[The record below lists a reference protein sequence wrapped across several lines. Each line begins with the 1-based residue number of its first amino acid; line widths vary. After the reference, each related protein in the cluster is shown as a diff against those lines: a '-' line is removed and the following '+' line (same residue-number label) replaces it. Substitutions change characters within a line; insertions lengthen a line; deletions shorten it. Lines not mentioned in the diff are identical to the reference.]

1 MCLPT
6 EGGPETEE
14 KKVDWWHCLKE
25 KLPHWVSAVKQA
37 LLVQPPAA
45 AESVFSALSRL
56 FTDHQENAV
65 VDYLQA
71 WCFSSSDK
79 ATFLHWG
86 IFRMFYIKHILQHLS
101 NTLENKETNLAMLGL
116 LLMPLMKSLETE
128 MSISFCIMKEAVM
141 CFEVFFFKIKK
152 RII

>member
-1 MCLPT
+1 
-6 EGGPETEE
+6 
-14 KKVDWWHCLKE
+14 
-25 KLPHWVSAVKQA
+25 
-37 LLVQPPAA
+37 
-45 AESVFSALSRL
+45 
-56 FTDHQENAV
+56 
-65 VDYLQA
+65 
-71 WCFSSSDK
+71 
-79 ATFLHWG
+79 
-86 IFRMFYIKHILQHLS
+86 MFYIKHILQHLS